1 MRRGKLLQ
9 ALGVSGMLVL
19 ALVMTVSCAARTRYL
34 TVRPPQLQSW
44 EGQSLPLTAALM
56 VSESVRA
63 ATDQE
68 QVNCPY
74 STTSFVFQTGTAFE
88 RGAMQALAPVF
99 SKVDLVR
106 EKPKPGLY
114 DLVIEP
120 NTPDVELQGHCQLF
134 QNEKPSLDGRSSVVV
149 RVFDRRD
156 RTLMDATFSSGTH
169 SDPRALDVVGKAMG
183 DMLQAMAAGLASAP
197 KIQSYAGLSPAAV
210 AAQAAEPE
218 ERKATETRLG
228 PQGVVE
234 RKPVE
239 PKHLEQKLI
248 EPKPLEPKS
257 VEPRPGEARAEPPK
271 RVYTP
276 LPLVP
281 ADSGRPVV
289 TGAGFAVGYGYVIT
303 AYHLLA
309 GMSYASVVHHDR
321 ALPAA
326 VVLRDRLSDVA
337 LLKVEDGGLEG
348 QAMPGLRLGDGTKV
362 KVGDRVWAC
371 DLSSKGTDKP
381 VWKEGRV
388 RPAATTTSQDPRFF
402 PLFVASAPQHSGG
415 PVLNDQGEVVGILV
429 AQGDVEQLFP
439 NLGPLPPDHAV
450 AIKVQYAKWLLSML
464 PESEFVMPPSIP
476 RSLPVSTMI
485 ENARPQVVVVKSANR

>member
-9 ALGVSGMLVL
+9 ALAVSGVLVL
-19 ALVMTVSCAARTRYL
+19 ALVVTIGCAARTRYL
-34 TVRPPQLQSW
+34 TVRPPQVQSW
-44 EGQSLPLTAALM
+44 EGQPLPLTAALM

-68 QVNCPY
+68 QVNCPF
-74 STTSFVFQTGTAFE
+74 STTNFVFQTGTAFE

-99 SKVDLVR
+99 TKVDLVR
-106 EKPKPGLY
+106 ERPKPGQY

-120 NTPDVELQGHCQLF
+120 ASPDVEIQGHCQLF
-134 QNEKPSLDGRSSVVV
+134 QSEKPTLDGRSSVVV

-156 RTLMDATFSSGTH
+156 RSLMDATYSSGTH
-169 SDPRALDVVGKAMG
+169 TDMRALDVVGKAMG

-197 KIQSYAGLSPAAV
+197 KVQSYAGLAPSAV
-210 AAQAAEPE
+210 ASQAAEPE

-234 RKPVE
+234 RKAIEPKPVE
-239 PKHLEQKLI
+239 PKHI
-248 EPKPLEPKS
+248 EPKAVEPKP
-257 VEPRPGEARAEPPK
+257 VEPRVEPPK

-309 GMSYASVVHHDR
+309 GMSYASVSHHDR
-321 ALPAA
+321 TLPAA

-337 LLKVEDGGLEG
+337 LLKVEDGGLDG

-439 NLGPLPPDHAV
+439 NLGQLPPDHAV

-485 ENARPQVVVVKSANR
+485 ENARPQVVVVKTATR

>member
-1 MRRGKLLQ
+1 MRRGNLLQ
-9 ALGVSGMLVL
+9 ALSAGGMLVL
-19 ALVMTVSCAARTRYL
+19 ALVIVIGCAARTRYL
-34 TVRPPQLQSW
+34 TVRPPQVLSW
-44 EGQSLPLTAALM
+44 EGQPLPLTAALM

-68 QVNCPY
+68 QVNCPF

-88 RGAMQALAPVF
+88 RGAMQALGPVF
-99 SKVDLVR
+99 NKLDLVR
-106 EKPKPGLY
+106 EKPKPGQY

-120 NTPDVELQGHCQLF
+120 NAVDVELQGHCQLF
-134 QNEKPSLDGRSSVVV
+134 QNEKPTLDARSSVLVK
-149 RVFDRRD
+149 VFDRRD
-156 RTLMDATFSSGTH
+156 RSLMDATFSSGTH
-169 SDPRALDVVGKAMG
+169 SDPRVLDVVGKAMG
-183 DMLQAMAAGLASAP
+183 DMLQAMAAGLGSAP
-197 KIQSYAGLSPAAV
+197 KVQSYAGLTPSATV
-210 AAQAAEPE
+210 AQASEPE
-218 ERKATETRLG
+218 RATEHRLG
-228 PQGVVE
+228 PQKAVE
-234 RKPVE
+234 QRPI
-239 PKHLEQKLI
+239 EQKPI
-248 EPKPLEPKS
+248 EQKALD
-257 VEPRPGEARAEPPK
+257 PGVEPPK

-281 ADSGRPVV
+281 PDSGRPVV
-289 TGAGFAVGYGYVIT
+289 TGAGFAVGYGYVVT

-309 GMSYASVVHHDR
+309 GMSYASVSHHDR
-321 ALPAA
+321 TLPAA

-337 LLKVEDGGLEG
+337 LLKVEDGGLDG
-348 QAMPGLRLGDGTKV
+348 QAMPGLRLGDGSKV

-388 RPAATTTSQDPRFF
+388 RPTVGTTSSDPRFF

-439 NLGPLPPDHAV
+439 NVGPLAPDHAM

-485 ENARPQVVVVKSANR
+485 ENARPQVVVVKTAGR

>member
-1 MRRGKLLQ
+1 MRRGKLSQ
-9 ALGVSGMLVL
+9 ALSVGGIAVL
-19 ALVMTVSCAARTRYL
+19 ALVVTIGCAARTRYL
-34 TVRPPQLQSW
+34 TVRPPQVLSW
-44 EGQSLPLTAALM
+44 EGQPLPLTAALM

-68 QVNCPY
+68 QVNCPF

-88 RGAMQALAPVF
+88 RGAMQVLAPVF
-99 SKVDLVR
+99 NKVDLVR
-106 EKPKPGLY
+106 EKPKPGQY

-120 NTPDVELQGHCQLF
+120 NSPDVELQGHCQLF
-134 QNEKPSLDGRSSVVV
+134 QNEKPTLDGRSSVLV
-149 RVFDRRD
+149 RVYDRRD
-156 RTLMDATFSSGTH
+156 RPLLDATFSSGTH
-169 SDPRALDVVGKAMG
+169 TDTRVLDVVGKAMG

-197 KIQSYAGLSPAAV
+197 KIQSYAGLAPSAV
-210 AAQAAEPE
+210 ASQPSEPE
-218 ERKATETRLG
+218 ERKGSESRLG
-228 PQGVVE
+228 PQRTVE
-234 RKPVE
+234 KAIEQKPIEQKSVEQRPVE
-239 PKHLEQKLI
+239 PR
-248 EPKPLEPKS
+248 
-257 VEPRPGEARAEPPK
+257 VDPPK
-271 RVYTP
+271 RVHTP

-281 ADSGRPVV
+281 ADSSRPVV

-309 GMSYASVVHHDR
+309 GMSYASVSHHDKT
-321 ALPAA
+321 LPAT

-337 LLKVEDGGLEG
+337 LLKVEDGGLDG

-362 KVGDRVWAC
+362 KVNDRVWAC

-381 VWKEGRV
+381 IWKEGRV
-388 RPAATTTSQDPRFF
+388 RPTATTTSQDPRFF

-439 NLGPLPPDHAV
+439 NLGQLPPDHAV

-485 ENARPQVVVVKSANR
+485 ENARPQVVVVKTASR